1 MVKKK
6 MTLEEKLEEAIIKD
20 VPYETPK
27 NWSYIKFK
35 NILNSDKNS
44 LKRGPFGSAIK
55 KDYFVESGYKVYEQ
69 KNAIYNDMRLGNY
82 YIDEEKYRE
91 LEAFSL
97 KPGDLIVSCSGT
109 VGKIAVI
116 PEEAEEGVMNQ
127 ALLKIQLDNRIILTK
142 YFMYLFNSEPF
153 ISNVLDSS
161 RGTAIKNIAAT
172 KVLKEIGVPIPPLKE
187 QQRIVNKIES
197 LFEKLDKSKE
207 LIEEAREDYEKRKS
221 AILEK
226 AFIGELTREYRK
238 RFNLDINKWEK
249 IKISHFTEIIS
260 GNAFKSKDFIEK
272 GEIKCVKITNVGVG
286 YYENEDTYLPKTF
299 INEFSRFKVK
309 KDDILISLT
318 RSYINA
324 GLKVCLYPYDNYS
337 LLNQR
342 VALIRYDNYKYLYY
356 YLRTNKVLDYVKEKS
371 KTTNQPN
378 LSIKELK
385 NMEIPIPSK
394 QEQDEIVKIL
404 DKLLEEE
411 SKIEELTTLEEQI
424 ELLKKSI
431 LAKAFRGQLGT
442 NCENEE
448 SALELLKEILNKE

>member
-1 MVKKK
+1 M
-6 MTLEEKLEEAIIKD
+6 
-20 VPYETPK
+20 
-27 NWSYIKFK
+27 N
-35 NILNSDKNS
+35 
-44 LKRGPFGSAIK
+44 
-55 KDYFVESGYKVYEQ
+55 
-69 KNAIYNDMRLGNY
+69 
-82 YIDEEKYRE
+82 
-91 LEAFSL
+91 FSH
-97 KPGDLIVSCSGT
+97 
-109 VGKIAVI
+109 
-116 PEEAEEGVMNQ
+116 
-127 ALLKIQLDNRIILTK
+127 
-142 YFMYLFNSEPF
+142 
-153 ISNVLDSS
+153 
-161 RGTAIKNIAAT
+161 
-172 KVLKEIGVPIPPLKE
+172 
-187 QQRIVNKIES
+187 
-197 LFEKLDKSKE
+197 
-207 LIEEAREDYEKRKS
+207 
-221 AILEK
+221 
-226 AFIGELTREYRK
+226 
-238 RFNLDINKWEK
+238 INKWEK